1 MITCT
6 AVTGRNDIPEA
17 DFPDHVKQMHLDR
30 DQKLE
35 LEYRVSYCHTCCVC
49 GECCVVCVQSLDKT
63 SQPASEVGHLSHNLP
78 HNRFKNI
85 CPCEL
90 Q

>member
-1 MITCT
+1 MVTCT

-49 GECCVVCVQSLDKT
+49 TECVVSGVLCVCVVTGQDVAA
-63 SQPASEVGHLSHNLP
+63 SQ
-78 HNRFKNI
+78 
-85 CPCEL
+85 
-90 Q
+90 